1 MKIKLADYPNWK
13 QVEEKQY
20 INQYFNNEEFKG
32 NVSLL
37 KVIKVKERIVKE
49 KDGIEVVAFDD
60 DFKFLEIY
68 PENNKNVA
76 WHATI
81 NDKDE
86 ILYWYFDVAKD
97 SSVTNEG
104 VPYIE
109 DLYLDL
115 LWYPNG
121 EYKLEDEDELQ
132 QALDEEKITKE
143 EYDLAYKVV
152 NKIIEQLEGN
162 TQKLI
167 EFTNKYY
174 KLVNKK

>member
-1 MKIKLADYPNWK
+1 M
-13 QVEEKQY
+13 
-20 INQYFNNEEFKG
+20 
-32 NVSLL
+32 
-37 KVIKVKERIVKE
+37 
-49 KDGIEVVAFDD
+49 
-60 DFKFLEIY
+60 
-68 PENNKNVA
+68 
-76 WHATI
+76 
-81 NDKDE
+81 
-86 ILYWYFDVAKD
+86 
-97 SSVTNEG
+97 
-104 VPYIE
+104 
-109 DLYLDL
+109 

-143 EYDLAYKVV
+143 EYDLAFKVV

>member
-20 INQYFNNEEFKG
+20 RNKYFNNEDFKG
-32 NVSLL
+32 NISLL
-37 KVIKVKERIVKE
+37 TIVKVKEKIIKE
-49 KDGIEVVAFDD
+49 KNGVEIVAFDD
-60 DFKFLEIY
+60 NFKWLEIY

-81 NDKDE
+81 NNKDE
-86 ILYWYFDVAKD
+86 ILYWYFDIAKD
-97 SSVTNEG
+97 SSVTEEG

-115 LWYPNG
+115 LWYPSG
-121 EYKLEDEDELQ
+121 EFKLEDEDELKN
-132 QALDEEKITKE
+132 ALDEGEITKE
-143 EYDLAYKVV
+143 QYDLAYKVA
-152 NKIIEQLEGN
+152 NSIIEQLEGN

-174 KLVNKK
+174 NLLKKK